1 MIAALQLCLL
11 LAPPRE
17 PATPRDE
24 FAPVEIVPVEPGA
37 DVPLPAPTPAPQP
50 EPEPE
55 PIAEAEPIEEEPAPI
70 EDEDI
75 PLDDDIVED
84 PEAETVHQIVV
95 DASVLGR
102 SRPIDVFTHAG
113 GRTLINKNQSR
124 ALGATN
130 VGEVVARAPGVRSV
144 EGNSGL
150 GSQDT
155 KLNVAVRG
163 VNPRL
168 SGRATVLLD
177 EIPIAPAP
185 YGQPQLSL
193 FPLSLFSI
201 SEVDVVRG
209 GATAR
214 YGPQTSGGVFNL
226 ISNPIPKTP
235 AIAVFGQGD
244 SNGDLSFGTSYGA
257 THGRFGMYLEYAPRT
272 GHSWREHSRKEIHG
286 GIAKF
291 AFRFN
296 NRLELSSLSHGYYED
311 SELPGGLFRADY
323 DENPFQNSR
332 PFDAFRGSRLGT
344 SLKLDWQ
351 PKDNLDV
358 DFAGWYS
365 HSYRVTAMAS
375 NPTDTRSEIDE
386 FETSPRT
393 YDVIGFEP
401 RLAMRWDHTKLSHQL
416 SVGARAAYELANI
429 EKYIDDV
436 GGRLKTQDGDARSA
450 AYAAYVDEKLMFLD
464 GDLVLDVGMRL
475 EYIQMSFRDNLLSRM
490 LRRNF
495 WAPLP
500 AASLWYSPVDEVALF
515 LAYGRSFGPPQYL
528 QLNAAPSNKLLL
540 PETSNSLELGLK
552 VLELAGIYGEST
564 LWYKDFR
571 NFLDV
576 GEESYDLIQTIYLY
590 GVESEIEW
598 IPSEVWDMPGELSV
612 YGGYGW
618 TGSYLNGS
626 AIKGHIMPWYPVHEA
641 WWGGSYEFEF
651 GTSLGCDVE
660 YFSDQYTDYQNREEE
675 TIDGAYGVIPS
686 YATVNVWTR
695 TQTALPNGWRVEFGG
710 GIKNV
715 GDVRYFSRTDD
726 RNAGII
732 VGRPRTYYI
741 SFGLA
746 HDFLPKDVR
755 ESRKRREKA
764 TRTTRRDPGFFD
776 PRMRT

>member
-1 MIAALQLCLL
+1 M
-11 LAPPRE
+11 
-17 PATPRDE
+17 
-24 FAPVEIVPVEPGA
+24 GA
-37 DVPLPAPTPAPQP
+37 
-50 EPEPE
+50 
-55 PIAEAEPIEEEPAPI
+55 
-70 EDEDI
+70 
-75 PLDDDIVED
+75 
-84 PEAETVHQIVV
+84 
-95 DASVLGR
+95 

-113 GRTLINKNQSR
+113 GRTLINKDQSR

-226 ISNPIPKTP
+226 ISNPIPKAP

-257 THGRFGMYLEYAPRT
+257 THGRFGMYLEYAPRG

-332 PFDAFRGSRLGT
+332 PFDSFRGSRLGT

-464 GDLVLDVGMRL
+464 GDLVLAEELLVRL
-475 EYIQMSFRDNLLSRM
+475 LGAEGDLLR
-490 LRRNF
+490 LR
-495 WAPLP
+495 
-500 AASLWYSPVDEVALF
+500 VALRVLDPEGVF
-515 LAYGRSFGPPQYL
+515 AVLDLNRLHVRARLLVRGDEGRSEGGRRSSQMQERDEYGQFTGYSGGNRGGSSRGGYDDDDRYGSSRSDSRGSSSRGGYDDEDRGFSGSSSRGSRIARSLGRPSFSAAARSSTAPST
-528 QLNAAPSNKLLL
+528 AAP
-540 PETSNSLELGLK
+540 
-552 VLELAGIYGEST
+552 
-564 LWYKDFR
+564 
-571 NFLDV
+571 
-576 GEESYDLIQTIYLY
+576 
-590 GVESEIEW
+590 
-598 IPSEVWDMPGELSV
+598 
-612 YGGYGW
+612 
-618 TGSYLNGS
+618 
-626 AIKGHIMPWYPVHEA
+626 
-641 WWGGSYEFEF
+641 
-651 GTSLGCDVE
+651 
-660 YFSDQYTDYQNREEE
+660 
-675 TIDGAYGVIPS
+675 
-686 YATVNVWTR
+686 
-695 TQTALPNGWRVEFGG
+695 
-710 GIKNV
+710 
-715 GDVRYFSRTDD
+715 
-726 RNAGII
+726 
-732 VGRPRTYYI
+732 
-741 SFGLA
+741 
-746 HDFLPKDVR
+746 
-755 ESRKRREKA
+755 
-764 TRTTRRDPGFFD
+764 
-776 PRMRT
+776 